1 MEKPSFHS
9 LTAPREEFPEPPPST
24 RIILT
29 SGSELFPGLIT
40 LVRKPPFSG
49 LESENPYYHLSDF
62 EHLCSLFAI
71 AGMTQDTLKWKLFP
85 FSLIGKAEQWYTYT
99 VGSVHD
105 NWDELR
111 DKFCLE
117 FFPMSRI
124 IALHRDIC
132 SFQQNER
139 ESIRAACYRFLSLI

>member
-1 MEKPSFHS
+1 M
-9 LTAPREEFPEPPPST
+9 L
-24 RIILT
+24 L
-29 SGSELFPGLIT
+29 LFWGVI
-40 LVRKPPFSG
+40 G
-49 LESENPYYHLSDF
+49 LESENPYHHLLDF
-62 EHLCSLFAI
+62 ERLCSLFAI

-99 VGSVHD
+99 VGSVND

-124 IALHRDIC
+124 IALHRDIR

-139 ESIRAACYRFLSLI
+139 ECIRAA

>member
-1 MEKPSFHS
+1 M
-9 LTAPREEFPEPPPST
+9 
-24 RIILT
+24 
-29 SGSELFPGLIT
+29 
-40 LVRKPPFSG
+40 
-49 LESENPYYHLSDF
+49 SDF

-124 IALHRDIC
+124 IFNLLPAIFTPATHGEAI
-132 SFQQNER
+132 
-139 ESIRAACYRFLSLI
+139 LS

>member
-1 MEKPSFHS
+1 M
-9 LTAPREEFPEPPPST
+9 
-24 RIILT
+24 
-29 SGSELFPGLIT
+29 
-40 LVRKPPFSG
+40 
-49 LESENPYYHLSDF
+49 DF
-62 EHLCSLFAI
+62 EQLCSLFAI

-117 FFPMSRI
+117 FFPMSRFI
-124 IALHRDIC
+124 DLHRDIRY
-132 SFQQNER
+132 FQQSER
-139 ESIRAACYRFLSLI
+139 ESVSTAWYRFLGLIKSGPVLLIPESL